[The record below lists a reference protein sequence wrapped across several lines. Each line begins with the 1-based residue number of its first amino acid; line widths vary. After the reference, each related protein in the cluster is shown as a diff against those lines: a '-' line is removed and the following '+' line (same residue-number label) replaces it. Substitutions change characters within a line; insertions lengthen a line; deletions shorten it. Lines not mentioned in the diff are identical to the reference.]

1 MKKHMQ
7 GIWAA
12 LLGLAL
18 LLVVVS
24 GCSTTKPK
32 AASVVSPTSKVATT
46 TVYSKALEID
56 WNYDVYLPAG
66 YNPTAKK
73 RYPVVYMM
81 HGLYGNHRN
90 LLERF
95 NSQQMLDGIIHRTHQ
110 GAIVVFI
117 DGFNSFY
124 INAKDGMKMEDAIM
138 KDLIPTI
145 NKTYNVSTKRSD
157 HALGGISM
165 GGYGAARLALKY
177 PNYFSKAI
185 LVSPAVWYNLPADNV
200 FRKTLHAFTDGKT
213 NWSDKVYDSVFPT
226 EYLDSESADVQFY
239 VESTSSDTTVPIK
252 DVQRFVKAVKANHNP
267 VKFVQDSG
275 DNHNWTYWTK
285 AMPKGYQWVIDQFKA
300 GK

>member
-1 MKKHMQ
+1 MRKHTH
-7 GIWAA
+7 GWLALAA
-12 LLGLAL
+12 GLAL
-18 LLVVVS
+18 LLIAVS
-24 GCSTTKPK
+24 GCGNSKPK
-32 AASVVSPTSKVATT
+32 AASTVSPTSKVVTT
-46 TVYSKALEID
+46 TVYSKALGID

-66 YNPTAKK
+66 YNPTASK

-95 NSQQMLDGIIHRTHQ
+95 NSQQMLDGIIHRANQ
-110 GAIVVFI
+110 RAIVVFI

-124 INAKDGMKMEDAIM
+124 INAKGGMQMETAIM

-145 NKTYNVSTKRSD
+145 NKTYKVSTARQD

-177 PNYFSKAI
+177 PDYFSKAV
-185 LVSPAVWYNLPADNV
+185 LVSPAVWYDLPADNI
-200 FRKTLHAFTDGKT
+200 FRKSLHAFTDGHT
-213 NWSDKVYDSVFPT
+213 NWSDKVYNSVFPT
-226 EYLDSESADVQFY
+226 HYLSAESKNVQFY

-252 DVQRFVKAVKANHNP
+252 DVTRFVKAVKANGNS
-267 VKFVQDSG
+267 VKFVKDSG

-285 AMPKGYQWVIDQFKA
+285 AMPKGYQWVIDQFKV

>member
-1 MKKHMQ
+1 MKKHTH
-7 GIWAA
+7 GWLALAA
-12 LLGLAL
+12 GLAL
-18 LLVVVS
+18 LLVAVS
-24 GCSTTKPK
+24 GCGSSKPK
-32 AASVVSPTSKVATT
+32 AASTVSPTSKVVTT
-46 TVYSKALEID
+46 TVYSKALGID

-66 YNPTAKK
+66 YNPTASK

-95 NSQQMLDGIIHRTHQ
+95 NSQQMLDGIIHRANQ

-124 INAKDGMKMEDAIM
+124 INAKGGMQMETAIM

-145 NKTYNVSTKRSD
+145 NKTYKVSTARKD

-177 PNYFSKAI
+177 PDYFSKAV
-185 LVSPAVWYNLPADNV
+185 LVSPAVWYDLPADNI
-200 FRKTLHAFTDGKT
+200 FRKSLHAFTDGRT
-213 NWSDKVYDSVFPT
+213 NWSDKVYNSVFPT
-226 EYLDSESADVQFY
+226 RYLSAESKNVQFY

-252 DVQRFVKAVKANHNP
+252 DVTRFVKAVKANGNS
-267 VKFVQDSG
+267 VKFVKDSG

-285 AMPKGYQWVIDQFKA
+285 AMPKGYQWAIDQFKA